1 LADPDWI
8 AHIQGKRE
16 EALRTLRAAA
26 EQEDAIERDPVPA
39 RIISALE
46 LRRCYRGGLSST
58 HFDGTSV
65 PVEEAFTMGN
75 THAPCV
81 IIGERLAE
89 ILKG

>member
-1 LADPDWI
+1 MLSW
-8 AHIQGKRE
+8 
-16 EALRTLRAAA
+16 
-26 EQEDAIERDPVPA
+26 
-39 RIISALE
+39 
-46 LRRCYRGGLSST
+46 GLSST
-58 HFDGTSV
+58 NFDGTSV